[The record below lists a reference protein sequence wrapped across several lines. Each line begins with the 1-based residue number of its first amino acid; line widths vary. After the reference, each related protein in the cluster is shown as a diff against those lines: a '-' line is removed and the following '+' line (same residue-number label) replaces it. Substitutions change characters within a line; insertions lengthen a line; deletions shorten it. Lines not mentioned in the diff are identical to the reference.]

1 MESGDEQVRVAP
13 GEEELR
19 YRIEVGG
26 SRWRVT
32 EGEVR
37 FNCLDV
43 AGEVSCQPK
52 APLK

>member
-1 MESGDEQVRVAP
+1 MESGDEQVRVVLS
-13 GEEELR
+13 EEESR
-19 YRIEVGG
+19 YRVDVGG

-32 EGEVR
+32 EGSVR